1 MCNMLLITC
10 GSTSNVHREVN
21 KVREMRLRKRRECDR
36 LRREKETSEERQ
48 SLTTLV
54 CDLTLA

>member
-1 MCNMLLITC
+1 MYI
-10 GSTSNVHREVN
+10 REVN
-21 KVREMRLRKRRECDR
+21 KVRKMRLRKRRECDR

>member
-1 MCNMLLITC
+1 MYI
-10 GSTSNVHREVN
+10 REVN

-48 SLTTLV
+48 HTKFNNLSL
-54 CDLTLA
+54 